1 MTRDTFDFMDERAA
15 PPGRFGDSKRDNE
28 ASKSDLVDLDLL
40 LCGQTPL
47 AIGVRADD
55 KPGGKYTWLPK
66 SQCEYTITSRGKVKV
81 TLPSWLARDK
91 GLV

>member
-1 MTRDTFDFMDERAA
+1 MTRDTFDFMDERTE
-15 PPGRFGDSKRDNE
+15 PRGRFGDSKRDNE

-47 AIGVRADD
+47 AIGVRTEENV
-55 KPGGKYTWLPK
+55 GGKWTWLPK
-66 SQCEYTITSRGKVKV
+66 QHCEYTITSRGKVKV